1 MDEGY
6 FEYGESEAPTGH
18 PLELFN
24 NQMIATGKKTNLCS
38 RWGFGVSLHKDG
50 KWRQEVRWKFQG
62 RVQSEQRSGL
72 GQNPGESTLKGG
84 ERGQNQE
91 EEIQKGAVGS

>member
-24 NQMIATGKKTNLCS
+24 KQMIATGKKKQICVLDEDLEL
-38 RWGFGVSLHKDG
+38 GLHKDG
-50 KWRQEVRWKFQG
+50 KQRQEVR
-62 RVQSEQRSGL
+62 
-72 GQNPGESTLKGG
+72 
-84 ERGQNQE
+84 
-91 EEIQKGAVGS
+91 